1 MENLSAR
8 DSIDVNLYTI
18 NPKGIVLLGKPEDCF
33 SFSCEDGDLELSDYS
48 ETLIDP
54 TFIKIHAKLSDA
66 SEGYR
71 ITISGCLWPENRTTF
86 SEDQLR
92 ESYPELFYSTS
103 FIQNTPPDNIKNM
116 TVPKG
121 ESAVIDGR
129 HYVSF
134 DVPAQDLNRNKDST
148 YEIKYYLNEGGSLNY
163 KGSRILTLDD
173 NKNPTPGSSTFFYY
187 FDGQEPSLYYDYTV
201 QVIGPRGLRSE
212 IFSTAPGLGVVQVS
226 EPVVTVTGLNGLKDD
241 EGFECVEVE
250 NESDIVS
257 FTAVTASEDDTLT
270 VTVDGSEVTAAG
282 YRVSGIGQHTI
293 VATSS
298 RDGSRPISVTK
309 KIRIIESLKDPVFSC
324 NKLTGN
330 SNGGY
335 EYIEISAESV
345 GVSYSITS
353 ANPAGCTIT
362 GTDSCTPTSGS
373 ASTINFDSSTGSQT
387 NSVVLTLGLGDHIIT
402 GTVHNPLYKDHS
414 FTKKLRVVHELQ
426 KPTIK
431 FYKESA
437 HSTQINKKSGN
448 PEDTRYLLYDTYNIT
463 LAADGTGYLYYTATT
478 SDGSTITIK
487 DDGTTTTSGKL
498 GLGPHNLTMEVS
510 KTNYVT
516 RTFDTPEKVYVEGIL
531 APAKIQYS
539 ATKSESTKVW
549 TDMANSTSTQN
560 LLFSYISYDKMPVK
574 VSPGNTGNEIAVSL
588 KMNGSVIESCGNTT
602 SDFEKEI
609 GHGSSIYT
617 ITVNQSREY
626 CITSET
632 ATRKFSAK
640 IKPVTLRMQ
649 ATSNGELSAW
659 ITGLGKS
666 NGEVIC
672 IRGQVLINE
681 ITIFHWKNSYLDG
694 VVLGTWTPLR
704 DTDFSYSQTFSA
716 PSDTIT
722 LTIADKFRRD
732 KDGSDLHIIDGDET
746 ISRSTTLEYVRTGKN
761 NGSESDAGI
770 NWTFICDTISN
781 RDGTIRPRV
790 IFTASD

>member
-1 MENLSAR
+1 MGKVEYVSSHTSLNGVENLSAR

-241 EGFECVEVE
+241 EGFECFEVE

-309 KIRIIESLKDPVFSC
+309 KIRIVKTQEEPTVIFYKNDGNNV
-324 NKLTGN
+324 LTA
-330 SNGGY
+330 S
-335 EYIEISAESV
+335 
-345 GVSYSITS
+345 TS
-353 ANPAGCTIT
+353 APEASGYSGYTCYDLPLT
-362 GTDSCTPTSGS
+362 TSGTGQVNFEVSKQDDEELSVKIDGNPS
-373 ASTINFDSSTGSQT
+373 AADPTTGKRFLT
-387 NSVVLTLGLGDHIIT
+387 TLGAH
-402 GTVHNPLYKDHS
+402 TVTLTVTKQYCTEKT
-414 FTKKLRVVHELQ
+414 FTKKVYIQGILEPV
-426 KPTIK
+426 TIM
-431 FYKESA
+431 YSE
-437 HSTQINKKSGN
+437 KKSSGTEQWTN
-448 PEDTRYLLYDTYNIT
+448 VPANTETQT
-463 LAADGTGYLYYTATT
+463 L
-478 SDGSTITIK
+478 K
-487 DDGTTTTSGKL
+487 
-498 GLGPHNLTMEVS
+498 
-510 KTNYVT
+510 
-516 RTFDTPEKVYVEGIL
+516 
-531 APAKIQYS
+531 
-539 ATKSESTKVW
+539 
-549 TDMANSTSTQN
+549 
-560 LLFSYISYDKMPVK
+560 FSYLDYGKMPLK
-574 VSPGNTGNEIAVSL
+574 VSPGNTGNNFHITI
-588 KMNGSVIESCGNTT
+588 NDGT
-602 SDFEKEI
+602 SDIVSGKKTNGESYQAEI
-609 GHGSSIYT
+609 LEHGKTYT
-617 ITVNQSREY
+617 ITIKQTREHCKSSDSVSRKIKAE
-626 CITSET
+626 
-632 ATRKFSAK
+632 
-640 IKPVTLRMQ
+640 IKPVTVKFKDNKIVFRGDDNEGGSGIELRGQIFTETDVTSSKQIWASSGSNNKVSMNNSVDISMEFYDSLQ
-649 ATSNGELSAW
+649 LNSPSDKFYIHTTKMWDVDTGANENDYLGQIQKGQDTATRTLSV
-659 ITGLGKS
+659 LKS
-666 NGEVIC
+666 NRSFYKVYGY
-672 IRGQVLINE
+672 
-681 ITIFHWKNSYLDG
+681 KN
-694 VVLGTWTPLR
+694 GTP
-704 DTDFSYSQTFSA
+704 QT
-716 PSDTIT
+716 
-722 LTIADKFRRD
+722 
-732 KDGSDLHIIDGDET
+732 
-746 ISRSTTLEYVRTGKN
+746 
-761 NGSESDAGI
+761 SESGDWF
-770 NWTFICDTISN
+770 NLTFEL
-781 RDGTIRPRV
+781 V
-790 IFTASD
+790 LSD